1 MVYSSGG
8 SFEISDGDSNNVGDN
23 SGNIGSNKVKLV
35 LVSLSDLYSLFNS
48 ISVGTSRL
56 FSCST

>member
-8 SFEISDGDSNNVGDN
+8 SFEISDGNSDNVGDDG
-23 SGNIGSNKVKLV
+23 SDIGSNRVELV
-35 LVSLSDLYSLFNS
+35 LVSLSDLYSSFNS

-56 FSCST
+56 SSCPT